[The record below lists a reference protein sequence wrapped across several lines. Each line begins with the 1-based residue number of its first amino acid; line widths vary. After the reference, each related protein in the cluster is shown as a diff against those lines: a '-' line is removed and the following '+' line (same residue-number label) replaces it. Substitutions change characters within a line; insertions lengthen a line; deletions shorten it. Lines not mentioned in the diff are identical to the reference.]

1 LLVALLAATATATP
15 SKDEFQDA
23 MRSGAEDSSRY
34 CKKWCVAWGDAHPD
48 NHGCQAADGG
58 GVPIPPPSNPK
69 RDKKHGVHRKYCKK
83 ACTSDLCGIAGEA
96 VGDEGVAVESSGDD
110 ESGGGGGGGGGYSA
124 PAATRA
130 SSSNEPHCA
139 LACTI
144 DPPTNLKALGALKK
158 AIHTAKLN
166 EKSSLSLDA
175 DKTAAATSA
184 AVEQAEES
192 VAAAGENLSAAEDDQ
207 TSAISSANTAKASA
221 KVAGEEAARLE
232 EEASMLKKMQQD
244 ALAKVDELAHQ
255 GFFSRAKKIISHSW
269 SSKSFQ
275 ITADLD
281 EELETTQSATQISK
295 AADSRKTQAEGALAK
310 AGSAASESVKAQR
323 RAIAAAANAHA
334 AKLSA
339 EDATNILTGAK
350 EGASAAQKDATRA
363 LGEMASAKS
372 KLLRG
377 MFKNAVSR
385 VAQKVSIDK
394 KVADCTQKCTAILDA
409 IEGAEP
415 YTMNVLRAVSLGF
428 GVQGG
433 N

>member
-1 LLVALLAATATATP
+1 MGGDTP
-15 SKDEFQDA
+15 SA
-23 MRSGAEDSSRY
+23 
-34 CKKWCVAWGDAHPD
+34 
-48 NHGCQAADGG
+48 
-58 GVPIPPPSNPK
+58 
-69 RDKKHGVHRKYCKK
+69 
-83 ACTSDLCGIAGEA
+83 TT
-96 VGDEGVAVESSGDD
+96 SSGR
-110 ESGGGGGGGGGYSA
+110 GRLC
-124 PAATRA
+124 PADCIGFSPRATLLSRFFF
-130 SSSNEPHCA
+130 EQ
-139 LACTI
+139 
-144 DPPTNLKALGALKK
+144 KG
-158 AIHTAKLN
+158 
-166 EKSSLSLDA
+166 SL
-175 DKTAAATSA
+175 TFYATL
-184 AVEQAEES
+184 V
-192 VAAAGENLSAAEDDQ
+192 
-207 TSAISSANTAKASA
+207 K
-221 KVAGEEAARLE
+221 
-232 EEASMLKKMQQD
+232 
-244 ALAKVDELAHQ
+244 H
-255 GFFSRAKKIISHSW
+255 
-269 SSKSFQ
+269 
-275 ITADLD
+275 
-281 EELETTQSATQISK
+281 ISK